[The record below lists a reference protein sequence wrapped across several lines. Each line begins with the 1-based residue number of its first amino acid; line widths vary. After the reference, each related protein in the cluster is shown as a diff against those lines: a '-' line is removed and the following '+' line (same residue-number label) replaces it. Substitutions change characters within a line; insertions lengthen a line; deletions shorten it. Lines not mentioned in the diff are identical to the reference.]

1 MFAWR
6 RNRTVICTQSDL
18 NHTWLSSI
26 RDPPRPH
33 PASFPDIE
41 APVCLHHNLHSC
53 SSVALLLQ
61 VGMLEIATMKHNRF
75 CLGIRSLAFNS
86 EVLSFGT
93 GSGYIFFFDLRA
105 MKYLEMNCSHAL
117 VLKGGKGW
125 TRVRIRCFCLLTKF
139 SSKTNLLWF
148 KKLNKLLFQ
157 FEDEDVHYGFG
168 EPSSPAIYTH
178 CYDESRTR
186 IFAAGGPL
194 RADMCGN
201 YAALWQWK
209 GPSLSTVCYAF
220 WKRDWLLVLKY

>member
-41 APVCLHHNLHSC
+41 APVCLHHPLHSC

-61 VGMLEIATMKHNRF
+61 DGILEIATMKHNRF

-125 TRVRIRCFCLLTKF
+125 TRVRTCIWYFGF
-139 SSKTNLLWF
+139 ADQSSKTNLVR
-148 KKLNKLLFQ
+148 KKNKRNCFISLKMRTCITDLENRRRLQ
-157 FEDEDVHYGFG
+157 
-168 EPSSPAIYTH
+168 S
-178 CYDESRTR
+178 TR
-186 IFAAGGPL
+186 IATTNL
-194 RADMCGN
+194 ERASSRLVDLYARTCVETMQHCGSDRVH
-201 YAALWQWK
+201 L
-209 GPSLSTVCYAF
+209 
-220 WKRDWLLVLKY
+220 

>member
-41 APVCLHHNLHSC
+41 ALVCLDHPLHSC
-53 SSVALLLQ
+53 SSVALLLH

-139 SSKTNLLWF
+139 SSKTNLVWF
-148 KKLNKLLFQ
+148 KKLNNCLFSLKMRTCITDSENRRRLQ
-157 FEDEDVHYGFG
+157 
-168 EPSSPAIYTH
+168 S
-178 CYDESRTR
+178 TR
-186 IFAAGGPL
+186 IATTNL
-194 RADMCGN
+194 ERASSRLVDRCARTCVETMQHCGSDRVH
-201 YAALWQWK
+201 L
-209 GPSLSTVCYAF
+209 
-220 WKRDWLLVLKY
+220 